1 MVCEGP
7 KLRVIKKALG
17 NILDELEDDEYEREK
32 LMSMLEKDQEEA
44 I

>member
-1 MVCEGP
+1 VICEGA

-17 NILDELEDDEYEREK
+17 NILDELEYDEYEREK

>member
-1 MVCEGP
+1 MLCEGA
-7 KLRVIKKALG
+7 KLRVIKKSLG
-17 NILDELEDDEYEREK
+17 NILDELEDDEYERGK